1 MTTPPLQSTLQ
12 VNNIAV
18 ALRRNSLAKSLR
30 LRIDLIK
37 RQPVIIA
44 PKRFS
49 LQKVESFLLQ
59 HHDWLDEQLTAI
71 MAKRACESEV
81 LFQGK
86 TYSLISQPTGRK
98 RLSVQFDHLNQLI
111 YHNTCPKLIKTR
123 LKTVFKKE
131 ALALAQPLCAHFADR
146 LGVSFKSLK
155 IKDYK
160 ARWGSCRRDS
170 MLSFSWRLVMAP
182 PFVLEYVC
190 AHEVTHL
197 VHFDHSPAF
206 WRVMADIYPD
216 YQQAREWLKQ
226 NSAVLFQQF

>member
-1 MTTPPLQSTLQ
+1 MTLSTLQSTLH

-37 RQPVIIA
+37 KQPVVIA

-59 HHDWLDEQLTAI
+59 HQDWMDKQLAAVL
-71 MAKRACESEV
+71 AKRACESEV

-86 TYSLISQPTGRK
+86 TYKLISQPTGRK
-98 RLSVQFDHLNQLI
+98 RLSVHFDHPNQLI
-111 YHNTCPKLIKTR
+111 QHNMSPQLIKSR
-123 LKTVFKKE
+123 LKNVFKKE
-131 ALALAQPLCAHFADR
+131 ALDLALPLCTKFADR
-146 LGVSFKSLK
+146 LGISFKEIK

-160 ARWGSCRRDS
+160 ARWGSCRRDRI
-170 MLSFSWRLVMAP
+170 LSFSWRLIMAP

-190 AHEVTHL
+190 AHEVAHL

-206 WRVMADIYPD
+206 WQVMADIYPD

-226 NSAVLFQQF
+226 NSSILFQQF